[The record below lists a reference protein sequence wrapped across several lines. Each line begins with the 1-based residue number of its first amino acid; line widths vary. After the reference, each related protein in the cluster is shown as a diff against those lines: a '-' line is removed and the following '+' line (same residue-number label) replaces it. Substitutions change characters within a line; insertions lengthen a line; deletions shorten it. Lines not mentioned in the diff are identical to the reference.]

1 VWDPKAAD
9 RCALTFVTYTKAT
22 KQNNFLISDEDNY
35 IFNLIER
42 IKLKSCK
49 NIEFYKTNQD
59 LFITLDENALSL
71 QKPEDDFIDIG
82 KIKLEEDM
90 LSYQNYESQ
99 RHLAFEICITLK
111 SYAKNRFIK

>member
-1 VWDPKAAD
+1 LESQRDPKAAD
-9 RCALTFVTYTKAT
+9 RCALTYVTSTNAT

-49 NIEFYKTNQD
+49 NIEFYKTNKD

-71 QKPEDDFIDIG
+71 AKPEEDFIDIS
-82 KIKLEEDM
+82 KIKLAEEDM
-90 LSYQNYESQ
+90 LSYQNYE
-99 RHLAFEICITLK
+99 CI
-111 SYAKNRFIK
+111 